1 MIIIRFS
8 CFLYNYNFLTA
19 LHKENQVLLN
29 RHDESLA
36 GEII

>member
-8 CFLYNYNFLTA
+8 CFLYYNFLTA